1 MGVNTMDNKTALS
14 INTEVLKK
22 MAKIAATEI
31 EGVASISNKNIDLK
45 GALKSKNPFAGVK
58 VESING
64 ALEIGI
70 YIIVKKDANVKE
82 VAEKVQENVKDKI
95 QTMTGTAVTK
105 VNVTIADI
113 EFEKP
118 ESAEETEE

>member
-1 MGVNTMDNKTALS
+1 MQNNTQLS

-31 EGVASISNKNIDLK
+31 DGVIGISNKNIDLK
-45 GALKSKNPFAGVK
+45 GAIKAKNPFAGVK
-58 VESING
+58 VETING

-70 YIIVKKDANVKE
+70 YIIIKKDVNAKT
-82 VAEKVQENVKDKI
+82 VAEKVQENVKEKI

-105 VNVTIADI
+105 VNVTVADI
-113 EFEKP
+113 QFEKSEP
-118 ESAEETEE
+118 ANETEE

>member
-1 MGVNTMDNKTALS
+1 MQNNTQLS
-14 INTEVLKK
+14 INTDVLKK

-31 EGVASISNKNIDLK
+31 EGVAGISNKALDLK
-45 GALKSKNPFAGVK
+45 GAIKTKNPFAGVK

-70 YIIVKKDANVKE
+70 YITVKENANVKE
-82 VAEKVQENVKDKI
+82 IAGQVQENVKDKI

-105 VNVTIADI
+105 VNVTVADI

-118 ESAEETEE
+118 EEETIEE

>member
-1 MGVNTMDNKTALS
+1 MQNNNTQLS
-14 INTEVLKK
+14 INTDVLKK
-22 MAKIAATEI
+22 MAKIAASEV
-31 EGVASISNKNIDLK
+31 EGVAGISNKSIDLK
-45 GALKSKNPFAGVK
+45 GAIKTKNPFAGVK

-70 YIIVKKDANVKE
+70 YITVKKDASVKE

-105 VNVTIADI
+105 VNVTVADI
-113 EFEKP
+113 EFEKKAEP
-118 ESAEETEE
+118 EAEE